1 MADNTFA
8 GNTPAN
14 YERYMVPMIF
24 VPYAEDVARRIAQLN
39 PKDVL
44 EIAAGTGVVTRAM
57 AAVLGPD
64 ARIIATDLSQPMLD
78 TAIARG
84 GVDDRVSW
92 KQADGLAL
100 PFGDSLFD
108 VVVCQFGVMFF
119 PDKVKGFRQAR
130 RVLRPD
136 GRYIFAVW
144 DRIET
149 NEFVSVLGAK
159 LTELFP
165 DDPPRFM
172 ERTPHGYCDFEKI
185 SADVTAAG
193 FSSVEFET
201 VDHLSRAASA
211 LDAAIGYCI
220 GSPLSGEI
228 EARAPGRL
236 REITEKAAEALE
248 KHFGSGPI
256 EGKIR
261 AHFVTAI
268 P

>member
-1 MADNTFA
+1 MADNIFA

-24 VPYAEDVARRIAQLN
+24 VPYAEDVAQRIARLN

-57 AAVLGPD
+57 VAALGPD
-64 ARIIATDLSQPMLD
+64 VQITATDLNMPMLD

-100 PFGDSLFD
+100 PFGDGLFD

-119 PDKVKGFRQAR
+119 PDKVKGFREAR
-130 RVLRPD
+130 RMLRPN

-144 DRIET
+144 DGVET
-149 NEFVSVLGAK
+149 NEFIAVLGDK
-159 LTELFP
+159 LAELFP

-172 ERTPHGYCDFEKI
+172 ERIPHGYCNFEKI
-185 SADVTAAG
+185 SADVMVAG
-193 FSSVEFET
+193 FSSIEFET

-211 LDAAIGYCI
+211 LDAAIGYCM
-220 GSPLSGEI
+220 GSPLSIEI

-268 P
+268 A